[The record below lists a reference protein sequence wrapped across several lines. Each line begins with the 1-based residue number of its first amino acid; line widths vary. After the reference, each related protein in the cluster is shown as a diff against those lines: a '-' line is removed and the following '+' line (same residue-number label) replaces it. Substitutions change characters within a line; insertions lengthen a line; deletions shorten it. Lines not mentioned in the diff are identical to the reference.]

1 MKMFNRNATPAGSI
15 LAIDGSMTNLSVIG
29 RRLAALDYEVTLSDD
44 GPEALAL
51 IAAGGIDLVLL
62 DAALPVMSG
71 LAVLQEIRGAAR
83 SADLP
88 VIMITGR
95 KDPATAVQLL
105 AAGADDTITKPFDFD
120 VLAARMARLLF
131 RQRRI
136 ADLKRSNQALD
147 ARIVA
152 RAVEMAGMQHALD
165 ETQADRLRLIA
176 SLKALNDEVERLG
189 AAG

>member
-1 MKMFNRNATPAGSI
+1 MKLFNRDARQTGSI
-15 LAIDGSMTNLSVIG
+15 LAIDGNLTNLSVIG
-29 RRLAALDYEVTLSDD
+29 RRLAALDYQVTLSDN

-51 IAAGGIDLVLL
+51 VAAGGHDLVLL
-62 DAALPVMSG
+62 DAALPGMPG
-71 LAVLQEIRGAAR
+71 LAVLQEIRGHAR
-83 SADLP
+83 STDLP

-95 KDPATAVQLL
+95 RDAAAAVQML
-105 AAGADDTITKPFDFD
+105 AAGADDHIAKPFDFD
-120 VLAARMARLLF
+120 VLAARMARLLA

-152 RAVEMAGMQHALD
+152 RAVELAGMQHALD

-189 AAG
+189 SN